1 MKLFVIAQ
9 IMGVFGALSMMISS
23 WQKSRKKIFA
33 FLVFDNVFYFLQYIF
48 LQAYSGAFTNVVG
61 LFRTILFSKKGS
73 NKFLTTNYPLILI
86 IVLYVVINIFT
97 YDGLSSLFPAIA
109 SIIYAVVLWQDEPK
123 KIRFGS
129 SLMLL
134 MWFVYN
140 LFVKAYVGAVTEF
153 VLFASSVMAI
163 INIDIL
169 GRKKEL
175 KEENKSEVKKN
186 SVSKEKKN
194 GKSKR
199 SKRSKRRK

>member
-175 KEENKSEVKKN
+175 KEESKIEIKKN

-199 SKRSKRRK
+199 SKRRK